1 MKSSKHEWIGKAIG
15 YLLTAVFVVAM
26 GIGLITMVINDRK
39 IDSDDDSAGE
49 VIQLPRTELG
59 DPAFE
64 TVAENAGYIL
74 YADKR
79 TGEIAVFDRAK
90 EATWYSNPQ
99 DRAEDVLC
107 YDKTILASQLILSY
121 VNLVDSTIDSQV
133 NTMYGSAQV
142 SGVTSNAIDGGIEF
156 VYDFPELGFTVPLAY
171 ALTEDGF
178 TVQIDA
184 NRIKESMPAL
194 YKLLSISVLPFYGTG
209 SIQDEGYLFVPDGSG
224 ALIEYNNG
232 KQTSQ
237 TYSAPIYGI
246 DMVVQE
252 EKKASVSESIRMPV
266 FGLKTN
272 NTATLG
278 VITSGESLGQINA
291 SVSRKTNSYNQA
303 YAEMVYRRREITKV
317 DKGGRTFNMSQ
328 YTEHLLQEEPFTVR
342 YFLLYDEDANYSGMA
357 RCYRE
362 YLLDNDLVNRSEL
375 VNDYSLLMELYG
387 AVQKKQDDFSL
398 KADTVLDLTSY
409 AQAIELCEKLRNAG
423 VDITLSMKG
432 WTSGGL
438 GNTAPDRFTPE
449 KVLGGKKGFASL
461 TEYAEKNGITA
472 FFEQDFMNLYK
483 NGGAYITNR
492 DGIGLLIGST
502 APIGRYNYDNYELD
516 KENSWYLLTPICVQD
531 AVNKFTASLADSN
544 IRNVAIGTLGN
555 TLYSDYSKNHYTS
568 RAKAQQII
576 EACIENLDTS
586 FNDLLV
592 SEGNAYTFKGADMM
606 ADTPVANSRY
616 DIVDI
621 SVPFYQMV
629 LHGLVPMTVPSCN
642 LSADSRY
649 LYLKAAET
657 GCLLKYTWIAEDVK
671 QLMDTD
677 YNDLFGVGFDAWFE
691 SATTE
696 YKTMKEKLSA
706 LSALQILRHEE
717 VAEGVFKTTYEGNT
731 CVIVN
736 YNETAVT
743 YDGQRIAAESYEVIK
758 EEGEIDAQ

>member
-15 YLLTAVFVVAM
+15 YLLTAAFVVAM
-26 GIGLITMVINDRK
+26 GVGLITMAINDQK
-39 IDSDDDSAGE
+39 IDSDQDSSGE
-49 VIQLPRTELG
+49 VIELPRTELG
-59 DPAFE
+59 NPAFE
-64 TVAENAGYIL
+64 IVAENAGYIL

-79 TGEIAVFDRAK
+79 TGEMAVFDRAK
-90 EATWYSNPQ
+90 ETTWYSNPQ

-121 VNLVDSTIDSQV
+121 VNLDREIDTQV

-156 VYDFPELGFTVPLAY
+156 VYDFPELGFTIPLAY

-178 TVQIDA
+178 TAQIDA
-184 NRIKESMPAL
+184 NRIKENLPDQ
-194 YKLLSISVLPFYGTG
+194 YKLLSISVLPFYGAG
-209 SIQDEGYLFVPDGSG
+209 STQDEGYLFVPDGSG

-237 TYSAPIYGI
+237 IYSAPVYGA
-246 DMVVQE
+246 DMIVQE
-252 EKKASVSESIRMPV
+252 EKQAGVTESIRMPV

-272 NTATLG
+272 NTATVG
-278 VITSGESLGQINA
+278 VITSGESLGQISA
-291 SVSRKTNSYNQA
+291 SVSRKTSSYNQA
-303 YAEMVYRRREITKV
+303 YAELIYRRREITKV
-317 DKGGRTFNMSQ
+317 TKGSRNYNMSQ
-328 YTEHLLQEEPFTVR
+328 YTECLLKEEPFTVR

-387 AVQKKQDDFSL
+387 AVQQKQDEFSL
-398 KADTVLDLTSY
+398 KTDTVLELTSY
-409 AQAIELCEKLRNAG
+409 TQAIELCEKLRNAG
-423 VDITLSMKG
+423 VDVTLSMKG

-438 GNTAPDRFTPE
+438 GNTAPDCFTPE

-461 TEYAEKNGITA
+461 TEYVETNGITA
-472 FFEQDFMNLYK
+472 FFEQDFMTLYK
-483 NGGAYITNR
+483 NGGDYVTNR

-516 KENSWYLLTPICVQD
+516 KENSWYLLTPVCVQD
-531 AVNKFTASLADSN
+531 AVSKFTASLADSN

-555 TLYSDYSKNHYTS
+555 TLYSDYNKNHYTS

-576 EACIENLDTS
+576 EACIEELDTS
-586 FNDLLV
+586 VNDLLV
-592 SEGNAYTFKGADMM
+592 SEGNAYTFKGADIIVD
-606 ADTPVANSRY
+606 APVTNSRY
-616 DIVDI
+616 DMIDS

-642 LSADSRY
+642 LSSDSRY

-657 GCLLKYTWIAEDVK
+657 GSLLKYTWIAEDVK

-691 SATTE
+691 DATTE
-696 YKTMKEKLSA
+696 YKNMKEDLSA

-717 VAEGVFKTTYEGNT
+717 VAEGVYKTTYEGNT
-731 CVIVN
+731 SVVVN

-743 YDGQRIAAESYEVIK
+743 YGGQQIAAESYEVIK
-758 EEGEIDAQ
+758 EGEIDAQ